1 MFPRGARPVLFNTNL
16 HGVSTPMAWNPRR
29 FHGHSALVM
38 QDLVVRKMGF
48 HGNPSRANI
57 CHLPAESPHLS
68 SCEGVRIPQ
77 RYDPG
82 NSGGNMSVSALLV
95 AAMLIGGA
103 IPSDLTAQRGG
114 GHGGGDGAG
123 TAHPS
128 LGSGTGFVP
137 GGRFWNRW
145 GPGSNNP
152 NALSACGYWPNR
164 GDHSSSS

>member
-123 TAHPS
+123 AAHPHFRS
-128 LGSGTGFVP
+128 RPRLVP
-137 GGRFWNRW
+137 RRPFCNPRA
-145 GPGSNNP
+145 PASNHTHD
-152 NALSACGYWPNR
+152 LSR
-164 GDHSSSS
+164 